1 MDEAVSMACCPQ
13 DEKAGISL
21 LEMSVAFM
29 ATIGQWLPVL
39 RKDATGDQWVTVPT
53 TVGGAQALS
62 NLDRSS
68 HDLRAHGSP
77 ATRSC
82 WEVPMEQKDL
92 CNEHP
97 YPANASVKPL
107 PTGKATTNSSRHGS
121 RQKNPRH
128 E

>member
-1 MDEAVSMACCPQ
+1 MWHGHSPWKTTRPPALLMDEAVSMACCPQ

-62 NLDRSS
+62 NLD
-68 HDLRAHGSP
+68 
-77 ATRSC
+77 
-82 WEVPMEQKDL
+82 
-92 CNEHP
+92 
-97 YPANASVKPL
+97 
-107 PTGKATTNSSRHGS
+107 
-121 RQKNPRH
+121 
-128 E
+128 